1 MKTTTNWACTVLM
14 AAALL
19 APPILTGQVQY
30 TVGPSEDF
38 SRGLFT
44 PELIM
49 RHYREI
55 GLSTEQRSTITEAIR
70 ILQSVV
76 VDPQWSLMEVSQ
88 NLTELLEAT
97 PIDEAQA
104 LSVIDQVF
112 AAEAEIKRANMSA
125 LIRIKNALTQEQH
138 SLAGVVVTGAS
149 CSRSPRIVLPGRSRR
164 SRVRPL
170 ARFTGGTAGSRALS
184 SVDFR
189 HSPKASDWNAAETC
203 CSGCSETPFLRYWL
217 RFSLQRSRRSC

>member
-1 MKTTTNWACTVLM
+1 MKTTTNWVCTVLM

-55 GLSTEQRSTITEAIR
+55 GLSTEQRATITEAIR

-97 PIDEAQA
+97 PINEAQA

-112 AAEAEIKRANMSA
+112 EAEAEIKRANMSA
-125 LIRIKNALTQEQH
+125 LIRIKNALTQEQRDR
-138 SLAGVVVTGAS
+138 LTEL
-149 CSRSPRIVLPGRSRR
+149 RRPRIVIGSSRSSRSILPIVTPRLDASRR
-164 SRVRPL
+164 
-170 ARFTGGTAGSRALS
+170 
-184 SVDFR
+184 
-189 HSPKASDWNAAETC
+189 E
-203 CSGCSETPFLRYWL
+203 
-217 RFSLQRSRRSC
+217 

>member
-112 AAEAEIKRANMSA
+112 EAEAEIKRANMSA
-125 LIRIKNALTQEQH
+125 LIRIKNALTQEQRDKLTELRGPRIIIV
-138 SLAGVVVTGAS
+138 S
-149 CSRSPRIVLPGRSRR
+149 SRSSRSILPIVTPRLDVSRR
-164 SRVRPL
+164 
-170 ARFTGGTAGSRALS
+170 
-184 SVDFR
+184 
-189 HSPKASDWNAAETC
+189 E
-203 CSGCSETPFLRYWL
+203 
-217 RFSLQRSRRSC
+217 

>member
-1 MKTTTNWACTVLM
+1 MKTTTNWVCTALM

-55 GLSTEQRSTITEAIR
+55 GLSTEQRATITEAIR

-97 PIDEAQA
+97 PINEAQA

-112 AAEAEIKRANMSA
+112 EAEAEIKRANMSA
-125 LIRIKNALTQEQH
+125 LIRIKNALTQEQRDKLTELRGPRFIVR
-138 SLAGVVVTGAS
+138 STPGFLPTVTAPVTVT
-149 CSRSPRIVLPGRSRR
+149 PRRDGSRR
-164 SRVRPL
+164 
-170 ARFTGGTAGSRALS
+170 
-184 SVDFR
+184 
-189 HSPKASDWNAAETC
+189 E
-203 CSGCSETPFLRYWL
+203 
-217 RFSLQRSRRSC
+217 